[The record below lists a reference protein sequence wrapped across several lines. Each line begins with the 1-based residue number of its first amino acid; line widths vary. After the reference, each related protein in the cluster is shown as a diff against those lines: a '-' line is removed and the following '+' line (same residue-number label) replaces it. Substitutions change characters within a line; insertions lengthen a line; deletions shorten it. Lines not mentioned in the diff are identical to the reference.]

1 MVGCAVA
8 STFTW
13 FDVVVFTPQPERI
26 SGEQYGIHA
35 DVWSVGISFME
46 VGWSLYFFF
55 FFILNIAFS
64 FGQNRIRCMPVCSS
78 WMTTCVS
85 KEAFNFSV
93 PFLLSCL
100 PTDII
105 DFPSVSDYKCL
116 SAAQQMMQA
125 SASALFVNS
134 VWYYYNYNSYGWLG
148 VRIIDM
154 VFSWWRWTS
163 IALVPVGLVTL
174 SLAVDMYI

>member
-1 MVGCAVA
+1 MWWFSLLSLRGFPESSMA
-8 STFTW
+8 ST
-13 FDVVVFTPQPERI
+13 QM
-26 SGEQYGIHA
+26 SGA
-35 DVWSVGISFME
+35 WASLSWRLVGHCT
-46 VGWSLYFFF
+46 FFF